1 MQTTL
6 TNILK
11 VHIVTVALT
20 LLFAGAIDA
29 AETRSHFMI
38 VHRDHTPAYYVTS
51 ITDQSQQ
58 RSSRRYLIS
67 DTTGPLL
74 EVETRTDYA
83 GNVSWTR
90 YRSGKSGKWV
100 KVSYDL
106 PFTSRTRDGR
116 IAEMKANPSLAAIDI
131 PVIVE
136 TQGGVVRELESA
148 LKPGHPG
155 RDRARKVT
163 DADLRATIS
172 SLRAVFGLPMFAD
185 AAPAAKYIIDGPTSE
200 QSRDLMIANVPP
212 DCAFDAKWGAPCTN
226 AQISTIH
233 ATIKAGKTPTTY

>member
-1 MQTTL
+1 MRTTP
-6 TNILK
+6 TNTLK
-11 VHIVTVALT
+11 VQIATAAVAL
-20 LLFAGAIDA
+20 LLAVAVDA

-58 RSSRRYLIS
+58 KSTRRYLIS

-74 EVETRTDYA
+74 EIESRTDYA
-83 GNVSWTR
+83 ANVSWTR

-116 IAEMKANPSLAAIDI
+116 IAEMKANPSLVSIDV

-136 TQGGVVRELESA
+136 SAGGVVRELESA
-148 LKPGHPG
+148 LKPGRPG
-155 RDRARKVT
+155 RDRARNVT
-163 DADLRATIS
+163 DADLRASIT
-172 SLRAVFGLPMFAD
+172 SLRGVFGLPMFAD
-185 AAPAAKYIIDGPTSE
+185 AAPPAAFIVDGPAAE
-200 QSRDLMIANVPP
+200 RSRDLMIANVPP
-212 DCAFDAKWGAPCTN
+212 DCAFDAKWGAPCTH
-226 AQISTIH
+226 AQINAIH
-233 ATIKAGKTPTTY
+233 AAIASGKKSTTY